1 MRRYMDLLVQQQ
13 LVKFI
18 SSQELLNESE
28 IKNNASLRMIQPLYP
43 KILKNWEWTDI
54 NTEIKVPL
62 YKILREFTGNP
73 NVRRCL
79 VDIQN
84 KLKNTK
90 NIKDSLC
97 RNMSQKISSKSI
109 TNQL

>member
-1 MRRYMDLLVQQQ
+1 
-13 LVKFI
+13 
-18 SSQELLNESE
+18 
-28 IKNNASLRMIQPLYP
+28 MIQPLYP

-54 NTEIKVPL
+54 NTKIKVPL

-73 NVRRCL
+73 NIRRCL

-84 KLKNTK
+84 KLKNKKKTK